1 MKSDKRQT
9 MVLVGVALLAVAG
22 VLLYV
27 ALSQPRVYES
37 GQSNVQSVQVVTNQS
52 ETPADNTEGEAPSYE
67 YPINLNTATL
77 DELMSIDG
85 LGEARA
91 SAILEYRDYIGSY
104 TDVSQIMDIKGI
116 SESVFADVA
125 EYLTV

>member
-9 MVLVGVALLAVAG
+9 MVLIGIALIAVAG

-27 ALSQPRVYES
+27 SLSQPRVYENDS
-37 GQSNVQSVQVVTNQS
+37 AVAYTQQAAQSQT
-52 ETPADNTEGEAPSYE
+52 TEATYD

-91 SAILEYRDYIGSY
+91 LAILEYRDYLGEYS
-104 TDVSQIMDIKGI
+104 DVSEIMNIKGI
-116 SESVFADVA
+116 SEAVYAEVA
-125 EYLTV
+125 PYLTV